1 MCQNDTNGNLSCPK
15 ENHLSHKGNQPL
27 SLRER
32 MGEGD
37 ESVGAG
43 EGDEFVG
50 ANYLRY
56 PLEYKNGFT
65 PMRLMRTNYLTRLR
79 EIIPPSAV

>member
-1 MCQNDTNGNLSCPK
+1 
-15 ENHLSHKGNQPL
+15 
-27 SLRER
+27 

-43 EGDEFVG
+43 EGDESVG

-56 PLEYKNGFT
+56 PLEYKNSFM